1 MDTKIS
7 PYQAITPKLNA
18 SGLLVT
24 IKQSA
29 ADESACEST
38 LKTNAKARR
47 LSAYQAYFGAPVMVL
62 PSDVEVF
69 LKSRPDI
76 ASKYHPKGCPAV
88 SAAGQPSTASTPQ
101 TYCLSPFPD
110 PESSC
115 GSIGDFGISITLRSL
130 AHTTPA
136 QRALVAKTL
145 FEIARAI
152 NDTVPAD
159 SGNQPQHTI

>member
-1 MDTKIS
+1 MNTKIS
-7 PYQAITPKLNA
+7 SYDPMSSEIVA
-18 SGLLVT
+18 SSLLIS
-24 IKQSA
+24 IKQA
-29 ADESACEST
+29 AERNECCEGT
-38 LKTNAKARR
+38 LKVNAKARR
-47 LSAYQAYFGAPVMVL
+47 LRAFQQYFGAPVMVL
-62 PSDVEVF
+62 PSDAEVF

-115 GSIGDFGISITLRSL
+115 GPIGDFGISITLRSL